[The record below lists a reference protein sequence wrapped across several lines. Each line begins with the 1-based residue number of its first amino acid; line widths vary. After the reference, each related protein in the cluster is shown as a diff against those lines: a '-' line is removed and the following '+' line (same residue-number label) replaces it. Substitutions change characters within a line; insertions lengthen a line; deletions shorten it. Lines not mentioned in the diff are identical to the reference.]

1 MSERI
6 LMKFIVGQR
15 VVKEGEDSRF
25 EGEVVAA
32 VKRDLKT
39 LRYVVE
45 NDDGVLHIANER
57 QLRLAIPKA
66 PARLEPSHSGDVT
79 ARAAPSVHA
88 PVSADHLPK
97 GGDQLAP
104 PGASNSNLNI
114 AKLYLPHQHMPAGRL
129 PGFHQSHSRPLVSL
143 LVKPQA
149 HEIERRWRR
158 PAFDCGGPERR
169 ASP

>member
-15 VVKEGEDSRF
+15 VIMQGEDSRF

-32 VKRDLKT
+32 FVKRDLKT

-66 PARLEPSHSGDVT
+66 PG
-79 ARAAPSVHA
+79 AA
-88 PVSADHLPK
+88 
-97 GGDQLAP
+97 
-104 PGASNSNLNI
+104 
-114 AKLYLPHQHMPAGRL
+114 
-129 PGFHQSHSRPLVSL
+129 
-143 LVKPQA
+143 
-149 HEIERRWRR
+149 
-158 PAFDCGGPERR
+158 
-169 ASP
+169 